1 MAKRFYD
8 AVQPVALDNGRY
20 AIMLDQYEVKTPARA
35 DLHLP
40 HQALADMIA
49 AEWAAQDEQVKPD
62 TMPIMRLVSTALDRV
77 AADPLATAHAFAAYG
92 ETDLLCYRAEHPD
105 RLVER
110 QTASWNPMLDWA
122 RARYDVSFA
131 TAQGILPVAQPQA
144 TLARLVEIAGTD
156 ALWLTGLAHGAAL
169 LGSAVLTLA
178 LADGEID
185 AKQAYELAFL
195 DDLFQIDEWGED
207 AEAMARLDKISLEIN
222 VLAGY
227 FSAQAGENGASDRM
241 TQ

>member
-1 MAKRFYD
+1 MAKRFYE
-8 AVQPVALDNGRY
+8 AVEPRALANGHY

-40 HQALADMIA
+40 HQALAEMIA
-49 AEWAAQDEQVKPD
+49 HEWASQGEQVKPD
-62 TMPIMRLVSTALDRV
+62 TMPVMRLVSTALDRV
-77 AADPLATAHAFAAYG
+77 AIDPAATAQAFAACG

-122 RARYDVSFA
+122 RARYDVSFT
-131 TAQGILPVAQPQA
+131 TAQGILPIAQPPA
-144 TLARLVEIAGTD
+144 TLARLVEIAGMD

-178 LADGEID
+178 LADGQID

-222 VLAGY
+222 VLASY
-227 FSAQAGENGASDRM
+227 FSAQTEAHGSSDPVR
-241 TQ
+241 Q